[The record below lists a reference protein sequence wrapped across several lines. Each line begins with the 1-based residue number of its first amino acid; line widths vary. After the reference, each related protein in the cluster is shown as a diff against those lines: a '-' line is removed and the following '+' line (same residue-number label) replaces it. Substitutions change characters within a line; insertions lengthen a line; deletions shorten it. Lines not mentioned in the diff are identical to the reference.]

1 MPNNSFRALGRF
13 STPRERLQLEDEIKQ
28 EMREILKNSNL
39 SKVLEKY
46 GISEKKV
53 LEIQCS
59 IDLTKNQVDQTN
71 SLLAISVPR
80 KFRFNCWCEDEGHC
94 DCR

>member
-1 MPNNSFRALGRF
+1 MESQTSQPTVIDPQTLQ
-13 STPRERLQLEDEIKQ
+13 QLEEEIKQ

-59 IDLTKNQVDQTN
+59 IDITKNQVSQTN

-80 KFRFNCWCEDEGHC
+80 KFRFNCWCEDEGNC
-94 DCR
+94 DCH